1 MKSDDIQHLYSLRN
15 EYRSLR
21 YDLRNIE
28 ALSDALGNPHRD
40 FRSVLIAGTN
50 GKGSVARWLSAIVP
64 EAGLFTS
71 PHLVRLNERVSIG
84 SCPIGDDDL
93 DEVFDIVAAAARRA
107 APRLLYPPTYF
118 ELVTAMAFTYFGAR
132 VEKAV
137 LEVGLGGRLDATNL
151 VRQDASVITNIGL
164 DHTEYLGERLSQIA
178 AEKAGIIKDTEP
190 VIIGAGADFDC
201 VAGQARGRLVD
212 ASRVATE
219 VRNLGGGFL
228 EVDLQTPVR
237 DYCSL
242 RPRIPGRHQV
252 DNLVVAVRTAECL
265 ESQGWPIDAGRIAN
279 GVNRATW
286 PGRLEKLDGTPP
298 FLLDGGHNVAAA
310 AALARFLAEY
320 YPEGVWLVFGSM
332 REKDHAGILDL
343 IRPHTREIVL
353 TRTANARS
361 VDPVELV
368 ELSPRSVVTASVGE
382 AIEYVRD
389 NAPGDATVLVA
400 GSLYLVGEAR
410 EALGIDE

>member
-1 MKSDDIQHLYSLRN
+1 MKSDDIQRLFSLRN

-28 ALSDALGNPHRD
+28 ALSDALGNPHRN

-50 GKGSVARWLSAIVP
+50 GKGSVARWLSAMVP

-84 SCPIGDDDL
+84 SCPISEDDL
-93 DEVFDIVAAAARRA
+93 DEAFDIVAAAARRA

-118 ELVTAMAFTYFGAR
+118 ELVTAVAFTYFSTR

-151 VRQDASVITNIGL
+151 VHQDASVITNIGL

-178 AEKAGIIKDTEP
+178 AEKAGIIKHAEP

-201 VAGQARGRLVD
+201 VAGRAGGRLVD
-212 ASRVATE
+212 ASGVATE
-219 VRNLGGGFL
+219 VRNLGEGFL
-228 EVDLQTPVR
+228 DVDLQTPVR
-237 DYCSL
+237 DYFSL

-265 ESQGWPIDAGRIAN
+265 EAQGWPIDADRIAS

-286 PGRLEKLDGTPP
+286 PGRLEKLDGTPA
-298 FLLDGGHNVAAA
+298 FLLDGGHNVPAA

-320 YPEGVWLVFGSM
+320 YPEGVWLVFASM
-332 REKDHAGILDL
+332 REKDHAGILGH
-343 IRPHTREIVL
+343 IRPHARQIVF

-361 VDPVELV
+361 VDPVDLV
-368 ELSPRSVVTASVGE
+368 ELSPGSMVTASVRE
-382 AIEYVRD
+382 AIEYVRH

>member
-1 MKSDDIQHLYSLRN
+1 MKSDDIGHLFSLRN

-21 YDLRNIE
+21 YDIRNIE

-50 GKGSVARWLSAIVP
+50 GKGSVARWLSAMVP

-71 PHLVRLNERVSIG
+71 PHLVRLNERISIG
-84 SCPIGDDDL
+84 GRPIGDDDL
-93 DEVFDIVAAAARRA
+93 EEVFEIVGDAARRVE
-107 APRLLYPPTYF
+107 PRLLYPPTYF
-118 ELVTAMAFTYFGAR
+118 ELVTAMAFTYFAR
-132 VEKAV
+132 RVWLAV

-178 AEKAGIIKDTEP
+178 AEKAGIIKDAEP
-190 VIIGAGADFDC
+190 VIIGAGAQFDC
-201 VAGQARGRLVD
+201 IAGRARGRLVD
-212 ASRVATE
+212 ATRVETE

-228 EVDLQTPVR
+228 EVDLRTPVR
-237 DYCSL
+237 DYFCL
-242 RPRIPGRHQV
+242 RPRVPGRHQV

-265 ESQGWPIDAGRIAN
+265 EAEGWPIDEGGIVDGAN
-279 GVNRATW
+279 SATW
-286 PGRLEKLDGTPP
+286 PGTLEKFDGSPS
-298 FLLDGGHNVAAA
+298 FLLDGGHNVPAA

-320 YPEGVWLVFGSM
+320 HPEGVWLVFASM

-343 IRPHTREIVL
+343 IRPHARQVVFTRA
-353 TRTANARS
+353 ANSRS
-361 VDPVELV
+361 LDPEELV
-368 ELSPRSVVTASVGE
+368 ELSPESVATASVRQ
-382 AIEYVRD
+382 AVEYVRD
-389 NAPGDATVLVA
+389 NAPCDATVLVT
-400 GSLYLVGEAR
+400 GSLYLVGEVR